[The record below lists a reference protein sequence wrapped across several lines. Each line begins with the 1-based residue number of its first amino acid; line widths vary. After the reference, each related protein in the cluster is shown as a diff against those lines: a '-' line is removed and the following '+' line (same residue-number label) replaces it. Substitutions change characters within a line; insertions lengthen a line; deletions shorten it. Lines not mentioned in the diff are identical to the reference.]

1 MMKHLSRAAL
11 LGTTMAAAF
20 GFYACGDDSSSGPSN
35 SGNEV
40 TSTSFKLIVDD
51 KSQTIS
57 LSGEGFKENMC
68 IVSGETVQWKP
79 VQTSPGDMIAKYMF
93 VGDTLVLFWQDEDG
107 DFENRGDMFV
117 GGSAGSVYGTWNMVP
132 CEYKESRGSSR
143 CDEDDLEYNT
153 TLSISNGAVNI
164 TQTKQTF
171 AEASTLDYSTSEYR
185 WSLYVALYTGVA
197 SNLDPTDLSYN
208 TLSEAGPFAS
218 KPEVQAALG
227 IVSSDLSTTGET
239 ISIAGKTFTVKVKDF
254 QTFIG
259 NDNNGASVDISAD
272 GVTCNSTVERIYDL
286 TSDYCKA
293 ENMDYF
299 DTDYDFD
306 ANGNK
311 YYYVDR
317 YKKSNMDEFYACM
330 QGIMPPPSGTE
341 EDLWS
346 KVVTP
351 LYKKTAEQDDIKAIL
366 KKSQKRLS
374 RLAK

>member
-11 LGTTMAAAF
+11 LGTTMATAF

-35 SGNEV
+35 PGNEV
-40 TSTSFKLIVDD
+40 MSSSFQMIIDD

-57 LSGEGFKENMC
+57 LSGDGFKENMC
-68 IVSGETVQWKP
+68 IVNGETVQWKP
-79 VQTSPGDMIAKYMF
+79 VQTSPGDMLAKYMF

-107 DFENRGDMFV
+107 DFENYGEMFI

-143 CDEDDLEYNT
+143 CDDELDYDLSLTIASN
-153 TLSISNGAVNI
+153 SIKI
-164 TQTKQTF
+164 TQVKN
-171 AEASTLDYSTSEYR
+171 AGEGPALDYSTSEYR

-208 TLSEAGPFAS
+208 SLSEAGPFAS

-254 QTFIG
+254 QTFID

-317 YKKSNMDEFYACM
+317 YYKSNMDEFYACM

-341 EDLWS
+341 EDLLS

-351 LYKKTAEQDDIKAIL
+351 LYKKTAEQDDIQAIL